1 MYRRSFEDWEPRG
14 RSRAQWNHGER
25 SGRSRSRS
33 KHRIG
38 GLLAGV
44 GLAALLAR
52 RVAGCLDRD
61 RGGTRDRGLGR
72 DGSRDRGYGRRDS
85 YDRGYGYG
93 YGYGGYDYDR
103 RDIDR
108 RASWT
113 SSRRESWD
121 GRDGGRARS
130 RRPERERERK
140 DRSWDRRSDRHRDS
154 WGYEPR
160 RSPSRSSMRSS
171 SSRKPG
177 KRVHWAI

>member
-14 RSRAQWNHGER
+14 RSRAQWSHGEC

-52 RVAGCLDRD
+52 RLVGCLDRD
-61 RGGTRDRGLGR
+61 RDGGR
-72 DGSRDRGYGRRDS
+72 SRDSGRNSGYGRRDS